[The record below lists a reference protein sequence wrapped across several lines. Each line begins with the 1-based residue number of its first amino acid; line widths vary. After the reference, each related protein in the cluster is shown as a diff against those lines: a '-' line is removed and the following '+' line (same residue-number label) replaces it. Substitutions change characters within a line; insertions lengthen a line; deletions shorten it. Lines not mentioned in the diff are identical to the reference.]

1 LLSLLAAGSQGWEAL
16 GSLWEAGWLTR
27 ALPEIGHVRGLA
39 QAAPFH
45 RYPVDAHLGATVAQ
59 VVELSDHGWTGE
71 VADEIGGLDE
81 VLLAAFLH
89 DAGKGLA
96 GSSPQDD
103 HSNLGARLATDLLLR
118 TGFGAAQADL
128 VARAVRHHLI
138 LPDVALRRD
147 IDDAKVIDEVAL
159 TIGDPGL
166 LRILALLSIA
176 DLRATGPEMW
186 SDWKDALIRSLYLK
200 LAGRLAAQASSLNAG
215 LEQEVELLT
224 ADLPPGT
231 VTNHL
236 ALMPAPYLTQFDPV
250 VIASHV
256 RLAVGLPEGGI
267 RSFGISATPAST
279 FIVAGR
285 DRPGLLATIAGVLA
299 LHNLNVL
306 EARITTRSDGVAID
320 TFRVDDALG
329 SGMVG
334 QGRWPGV
341 RNDLAAAAS
350 GEIDLTARLVAKRR
364 DYRISGPQVES
375 QVQVWD
381 HEGARF
387 IEVRA
392 TDRVGL
398 LHDVASAVT
407 ALGLDVTFA
416 KIDTR
421 GSLAI
426 DVFEARSRRDHSPER
441 TRTELLRVLRSE

>member
-1 LLSLLAAGSQGWEAL
+1 
-16 GSLWEAGWLTR
+16 
-27 ALPEIGHVRGLA
+27 
-39 QAAPFH
+39 
-45 RYPVDAHLGATVAQ
+45 
-59 VVELSDHGWTGE
+59 
-71 VADEIGGLDE
+71 
-81 VLLAAFLH
+81 
-89 DAGKGLA
+89 
-96 GSSPQDD
+96 
-103 HSNLGARLATDLLLR
+103 
-118 TGFGAAQADL
+118 
-128 VARAVRHHLI
+128 
-138 LPDVALRRD
+138 
-147 IDDAKVIDEVAL
+147 
-159 TIGDPGL
+159 
-166 LRILALLSIA
+166 
-176 DLRATGPEMW
+176 MW